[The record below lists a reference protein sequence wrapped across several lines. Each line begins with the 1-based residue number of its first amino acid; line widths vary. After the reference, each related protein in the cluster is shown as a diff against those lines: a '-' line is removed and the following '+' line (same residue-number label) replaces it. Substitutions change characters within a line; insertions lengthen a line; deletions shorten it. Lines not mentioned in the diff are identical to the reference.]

1 LFKKIKILQKVN
13 PGSQELQEIMK
24 KAKLFGNLA
33 EGYADLEFA
42 LKYSVRNELPVKR
55 LHEAIKLANKNILRD
70 ANSAISVGRQIIP
83 EHVSQETMLD
93 SEIDSSNAE
102 QWGDIFLKKRYTP
115 TVREALKWKKVTL
128 IFEREKRNQE
138 IIDFFKQKFDEGIES
153 ANIYVSNLDNL
164 MLADE
169 ESVEGFELSHRHVED
184 KQRNSLVEEFE
195 EIIET
200 VSHHLAHFI
209 YRNYIEKFVGLLNN
223 VCEEDPSLFT
233 TQKKVEHCHLEIL
246 ALLKRV
252 AIPLIRATLRWAHD
266 NPTPRNS
273 AGEELT
279 KVVPWVAFDI
289 CDEENENTTPNLRQ
303 LLGLVNDWQKKKWFF
318 MKKNVYLPN
327 DIKKLKKNYKNS
339 KAEKINDKLITFNVS

>member
-1 LFKKIKILQKVN
+1 
-13 PGSQELQEIMK
+13 
-24 KAKLFGNLA
+24 
-33 EGYADLEFA
+33 
-42 LKYSVRNELPVKR
+42 
-55 LHEAIKLANKNILRD
+55 
-70 ANSAISVGRQIIP
+70 
-83 EHVSQETMLD
+83 
-93 SEIDSSNAE
+93 
-102 QWGDIFLKKRYTP
+102 
-115 TVREALKWKKVTL
+115 
-128 IFEREKRNQE
+128 
-138 IIDFFKQKFDEGIES
+138 
-153 ANIYVSNLDNL
+153 